1 MSALEDYFIDNGIET
16 ASPGHKNVSDKCE
29 FGICCPYCSD
39 KNFHL
44 GIFLNNTGFSC
55 FRCKTKGSLFRLL
68 HDLFEISFLQYK
80 EIVDLPIIPETS
92 TSEYLRKKIEKGK
105 SNHYAAESLSV
116 SFPPNAFYGTKRE
129 HRIALK
135 LTEQFLS
142 SRKNPI
148 SIKNIKR
155 YGCYPCIRG
164 EYKRRLIMPIKDIRG
179 VKKTFQARDL
189 TNKAVVPYRNPGDVE
204 IKDHLYGIDKIN
216 RSFAIIVEGI
226 FDKWRIGNNSVGTF
240 GVGLSSKQIE
250 LLLRKKI
257 KFLIFAWDYDAYAI
271 AAKTARE
278 VQPFF
283 EKIKV
288 LDFPFEQDPDL
299 FGRKGV
305 YNLIN
310 QTRVFGS
317 LV

>member
-1 MSALEDYFIDNGIET
+1 MTNLEEFLLSRGIEL
-16 ASPGHKNVSDKCE
+16 AYPGHKNISNKCE

-68 HDLFEISFLQYK
+68 HDLFEISFPQYK
-80 EIVDLPIIPETS
+80 ELVDLPIIPETS
-92 TSEYLRKKIEKGK
+92 TSEYLRKKIEKRK
-105 SNHYAAESLSV
+105 PNHITESLPV
-116 SFPPNAFYGTKRE
+116 LFPPNAFYGTKRE

-135 LTEQFLS
+135 LTEHFLS
-142 SRKNPI
+142 TRKNPI
-148 SIKNIKR
+148 SIKNLKR
-155 YGCYPCIRG
+155 YGCYPCLRG
-164 EYKRRLIMPIKDIRG
+164 LYKRRLIMPIKDIRG
-179 VKKTFQARDL
+179 IERTFQARDL
-189 TNKAVVPYRNPGDVE
+189 TNRAMVPYRNPGDIE
-204 IKDHLYGIDKIN
+204 IKNYLYGIDEIYK
-216 RSFAIIVEGI
+216 SSAILVEGI
-226 FDKWRIGNNSVGTF
+226 FDKWRTGDDSTGTF
-240 GVGLSSKQIE
+240 GVGLSSYQIE
-250 LLLRKKI
+250 LLLKKKI
-257 KFLIFAWDYDAYAI
+257 KFLIFAWDYDAYPI
-271 AAKTARE
+271 SVKTARE

-283 EKIKV
+283 DKIKV

-310 QTRVFGS
+310 QTKVFGS